1 MHRPRRRFGQNF
13 LTDAGILE
21 RMADT
26 ISPAPGE
33 AVLEI
38 GPGRG
43 ALTAPLLDRGAQ
55 VTAIEIDRD
64 LAATLQQWPA
74 TQDGRLTVIED
85 DALAQPVA
93 NFRPAG
99 AGPLRIVGNLPYN
112 LSTPL
117 LFHLTDDRDS
127 VSDLHLL
134 LQREVVERM
143 AAEPGSRVYGRL
155 SVMLQYRCQVDPLF
169 DLPPTCFTPAPRVT
183 SAFVR
188 LRPHPTPPIPPVN
201 ERCLADIVA
210 QAFGQRRKTLRNAL
224 ASLLDAAAIE
234 AAGVNPGDRAER
246 IDLAGFGRLARVL
259 AQSQTPPEA

>member
-1 MHRPRRRFGQNF
+1 MQRPRRRFGQNF

-26 ISPAPGE
+26 VSPAPG
-33 AVLEI
+33 ATLLEI

-55 VTAIEIDRD
+55 VIAIEIDRD
-64 LAATLQQWPA
+64 LAATLRQWPTA
-74 TQDGRLTVIED
+74 QDGRLTVVEA
-85 DALAQPVA
+85 DALACPVTD
-93 NFRPAG
+93 FRPDSAE
-99 AGPLRIVGNLPYN
+99 PLRIVGNLPYN

-117 LFHLTDDRDS
+117 LFHLTDDRQS

-143 AAEPGSRVYGRL
+143 AARPGSRIYGRL

-169 DLPPTCFTPAPRVT
+169 DVAPTCFTPAPQVT

-188 LRPHPTPPIPPVN
+188 LRPHPTPPIPSVN

-224 ASLLDAAAIE
+224 STLLDATAIE
-234 AAGVNPGDRAER
+234 AAGIDPNDRAER
-246 IDLAGFGRLARVL
+246 IDLAGFGRLARAL
-259 AQSQTPPEA
+259 DTHTHPPEA